1 MNKNNDYEKTQQVR
15 HTLED
20 TLMFQDEASE
30 LIKLLINENRPTKLN
45 ERKRL
50 RMLMA
55 KALLS
60 QGAVECVTLVIEGGW
75 FTFASLQNMILRVSE
90 LNENLVRLVTHKPE
104 NNVQV
109 GSIAELWKF
118 IYDQLLYYFPLA
130 TAEAM
135 RISKESMF
143 KTEQQSYEFDSSEAI

>member
-1 MNKNNDYEKTQQVR
+1 MNKNDYEKTQQVR

-20 TLMFQDEASE
+20 TLMYQEEASE
-30 LIKLLINENRPTKLN
+30 LIKLLINENRPMKLN
-45 ERKRL
+45 ERKRW

-55 KALLS
+55 KSLLS
-60 QGAVECVTLVIEGGW
+60 QGAVETVTLVIEGCW
-75 FTFASLQNMILRVSE
+75 FTFASLQNMTLRVSE
-90 LNENLVRLVTHKPE
+90 INENMVRLTTHKPE
-104 NNVQV
+104 HNVQI
-109 GSIAELWKF
+109 GSIGELWKF

-143 KTEQQSYEFDSSEAI
+143 KTEQESFDFDSTEVI